1 MIHVTAPRGVRVRG
15 PDVDARVTGDLEV
28 ETGNGRTTVAGY
40 AEVQQGTAVVF
51 DRRYEIVHARAW
63 YDGRS
68 ADPQIEVRLAH
79 EFKTAILYISLDGTL
94 SRPRLRLS
102 SDPAVYDD
110 AQLLGFVL
118 GGDPDDPSL
127 ADRRLEERATGVASG
142 LVVSQVRNRLRQ
154 VLPVDVLRVELA
166 EDPSGSQGAR
176 FEIGKWLTDNLLI
189 GYRYRS
195 TTAEEDNTNEA
206 TLEWHFLR
214 RWLLEARY
222 GDRGVGGADL
232 LWRKRY

>member
-1 MIHVTAPRGVRVRG
+1 MKVLVVEDEAPLASALVEALAFEGFA
-15 PDVDARVTGDLEV
+15 VD
-28 ETGNGRTTVAGY
+28 
-40 AEVQQGTAVVF
+40 
-51 DRRYEIVHARAW
+51 H
-63 YDGRS
+63 S
-68 ADPQIEVRLAH
+68 ADGEDALHGPRSEVRLAH

-118 GGDPDDPSL
+118 GGDPDDPAL
-127 ADRRLEERATGVASG
+127 ADRRLDDRATGVASG

-189 GYRYRS
+189 GESGHAS
-195 TTAEEDNTNEA
+195 TAWVETGFHVLLQSGDVGAVGAVPADPADKFLIGDNRGASNARA
-206 TLEWHFLR
+206 TMRAYL
-214 RWLLEARY
+214 
-222 GDRGVGGADL
+222 DSGAAPITWTPNANWGATDL
-232 LWRKRY
+232 